1 MKKITIE
8 QAWGRSGLMAVSAV
22 RYCLGR
28 RTYIVSDCQ
37 VWLCEIWDK
46 LPEKAKDIIQR
57 DVEEA
62 FKRDDED
69 RANGKNYSVR
79 TLGSDCD
86 MRCWEQVRK
95 LWRNEDQAEEYP
107 TARYAIDAAIAVHKE
122 KTE

>member
-37 VWLCEIWDK
+37 KWLCEIWDK

-69 RANGKNYSVR
+69 RANGKDYLVR

-86 MRCWEQVRK
+86 RRCWEQVRK
-95 LWRNEDQAEEYP
+95 LWRNE
-107 TARYAIDAAIAVHKE
+107 AIDAAIAAAKE
-122 KTE
+122 NK

>member
-1 MKKITIE
+1 MKKLTPE

-37 VWLCEIWDK
+37 EWLCDIWDE
-46 LPEKAKDIIQR
+46 LPEKAQTIIQR

-69 RANGKNYSVR
+69 RANGKEHR
-79 TLGSDCD
+79 ALGDACD
-86 MRCWEQVRK
+86 MLCWEKVRA
-95 LWRNEDQAEEYP
+95 LWRNDGASP
-107 TARYAIDAAIAVHKE
+107 CAKP
-122 KTE
+122 

>member
-1 MKKITIE
+1 MKKITTE

-46 LPEKAKDIIQR
+46 LPEKAQSIIQR

-69 RANGKNYSVR
+69 RAAGKDYR
-79 TLGSDCD
+79 ALGDACD
-86 MRCWEQVRK
+86 MRSWEKVRA
-95 LWRNEDQAEEYP
+95 LWRNERASP
-107 TARYAIDAAIAVHKE
+107 CAKL
-122 KTE
+122 